1 MNAQIKGG
9 VINIYPLQ
17 IIDQLKSDK
26 QRTYPNLQEVR
37 PLTKFVTLKPNSDPR
52 LAKLVQNTFSKVVMV
67 TNYPL
72 AMQVAKEHNLTCI
85 TPDHQIVYAGAFIT
99 QVGQFNRMTMDR
111 PTLYRRISGIEGQI
125 EEKVVQAF
133 GFEKHRDQL
142 ADRDLEA
149 MRKLQRAEVNIASLK
164 SGYQQMKSMLF
175 EYRSQVEY
183 KQQHTA
189 EVERHIEEYKAQEAE
204 IEVKIRALE
213 GQAKQSGE
221 VFSQA
226 DSMKLVEVNKM
237 IDELGRKLA
246 AQESERMQTLGKI
259 KSKKSLLNEKYLKK
273 QNDIQLNMLEQEMNG
288 KEGAMQGSQSQL
300 TMSDIDK
307 ERGEVEGQIQRYMA
321 DLESKNKE
329 LKALYQLI
337 EESDQNSGADIL
349 PIGGASN
356 GNEEVIAKLR
366 GKILEIQDLSYKMD
380 ELQSKNDEL
389 DLQARKI
396 ESYDK
401 QVYEESRKNK
411 TVQQLTREI
420 QEKAMELD
428 KMPRKNRHCVEWYDK
443 YSAKNKEL
451 MKKFAEQIATEEGI
465 MKLLI
470 DMDQQKQ

>member
-1 MNAQIKGG
+1 
-9 VINIYPLQ
+9 
-17 IIDQLKSDK
+17 
-26 QRTYPNLQEVR
+26 
-37 PLTKFVTLKPNSDPR
+37 
-52 LAKLVQNTFSKVVMV
+52 
-67 TNYPL
+67 
-72 AMQVAKEHNLTCI
+72 
-85 TPDHQIVYAGAFIT
+85 
-99 QVGQFNRMTMDR
+99 MDR

-183 KQQHTA
+183 KQQHMA

-204 IEVKIRALE
+204 IELKIRALE

-307 ERGEVEGQIQRYMA
+307 ERAEVEGQIQRYMA

-329 LKALYQLI
+329 LKALY
-337 EESDQNSGADIL
+337 
-349 PIGGASN
+349 
-356 GNEEVIAKLR
+356 
-366 GKILEIQDLSYKMD
+366 
-380 ELQSKNDEL
+380 
-389 DLQARKI
+389 
-396 ESYDK
+396 
-401 QVYEESRKNK
+401 
-411 TVQQLTREI
+411 
-420 QEKAMELD
+420 
-428 KMPRKNRHCVEWYDK
+428 
-443 YSAKNKEL
+443 
-451 MKKFAEQIATEEGI
+451 
-465 MKLLI
+465 
-470 DMDQQKQ
+470 

>member
-1 MNAQIKGG
+1 MMQGAERDIGVARDEKRKVAVQMKEVMFAKNEVEAEIGALKTKYKSEVEGLEKLEPIFQTLKKLRSLIREKNIQGYKGLLIDFLDFDPKISSIVDLAAKSKLFSIIVEDLDTAKELLSMNAQIKGG

-183 KQQHTA
+183 KQSHTA
-189 EVERHIEEYKAQEAE
+189 EVERHIEEYQAQEAE

-221 VFSQA
+221 VFSSA
-226 DSMKLVEVNKM
+226 DSLKLVEVNKM

-300 TMSDIDK
+300 TMCDIDK
-307 ERGEVEGQIQRYMA
+307 ERAEVEGQIQRYMA

-329 LKALYQLI
+329 LKALY
-337 EESDQNSGADIL
+337 
-349 PIGGASN
+349 
-356 GNEEVIAKLR
+356 
-366 GKILEIQDLSYKMD
+366 
-380 ELQSKNDEL
+380 
-389 DLQARKI
+389 
-396 ESYDK
+396 
-401 QVYEESRKNK
+401 
-411 TVQQLTREI
+411 
-420 QEKAMELD
+420 
-428 KMPRKNRHCVEWYDK
+428 
-443 YSAKNKEL
+443 
-451 MKKFAEQIATEEGI
+451 
-465 MKLLI
+465 
-470 DMDQQKQ
+470 